1 MINILFAKMYKSGS
15 CLSVSHFFYLM
26 RFVYNKEI
34 AYLLTNQLKG
44 DIIKKSLGNAEGDG
58 GI

>member
-1 MINILFAKMYKSGS
+1 MISKKEFKRLGLNSFLYQ
-15 CLSVSHFFYLM
+15 M